1 MNFLELATLLL
12 LLASLFSIINLRLLK
27 LPQTIGLM
35 VLAIFLSAG
44 VLIAGQIS
52 PGFLSFATS
61 LTEEFDFSVLLIDVM
76 LPFLLFAGAISV
88 NVHELLK
95 DKLTILLLASFG
107 VIFSTF
113 AVGTGLFWLIE
124 QPLFGLSELGLTYVD
139 CLLFGSLIAPT
150 DPIAVLAMVKKMNL
164 SSVTETRIA
173 GESLFNDGIGVVVF
187 LTLLNVKEEGIDNKT
202 IQSVGSLF
210 ATEVVGGIVLG
221 AVMGFLGMKLVKYIE
236 NEHVELEVLIT
247 LSLVLLVP
255 VVSHIFHFSAVLGVV
270 VMGLFL
276 NQNID
281 GDDKQEGVQ
290 KVMGDYVYKFW
301 HLLDETLNAILFI
314 LIGLEIIPILQN
326 FDISYLL
333 IVIIVIFVVVVS
345 RGIGVF
351 LPIKILSIK
360 KSFEKNTALIITW
373 GGLRGGLS
381 IALALNLPDSIGDGK
396 DLILI
401 LTYGVVLFTI
411 LVQGL
416 TLKKIVK

>member
-1 MNFLELATLLL
+1 MNFLELATVLL
-12 LLASLFSIINLRLLK
+12 LLASIFSIINLRLLK

-35 VLAIFLSAG
+35 VLAIVLSAV
-44 VLIAGQIS
+44 VLFAGLIE
-52 PGFLSFATS
+52 PDLLKFATS

-107 VIFSTF
+107 VVFSTF
-113 AVGTGLFWLIE
+113 VVGTGLFWLT
-124 QPLFGLSELGLTYVD
+124 QQSLFGLSDLGLTYVD
-139 CLLFGSLIAPT
+139 CLLFGALIAPT

-164 SSVTETRIA
+164 SSITETRIA

-187 LTLLNVKEEGIDNKT
+187 LTLLSMKAEGVENISLA
-202 IQSVGSLF
+202 SVGSLF
-210 ATEVVGGIVLG
+210 ATEVIGGVLLG
-221 AVMGFLGMKLVKYIE
+221 AVMGFLGLKLVKYIE

-247 LSLVLLVP
+247 LSMVLLVP
-255 VVSHIFHFSAVLGVV
+255 VISHIFHFSAVLGVV

-281 GDDKQEGVQ
+281 GDKKAEGLQ
-290 KVMGDYVYKFW
+290 RVMGDYVYKFW

-314 LIGLEIIPILQN
+314 LIGLEVIPILQN
-326 FDISYLL
+326 FDFSYL
-333 IVIIVIFVVVVS
+333 IIVIVMIVIVVVS

-351 LPIKILSIK
+351 VPIKILSIK

-381 IALALNLPDSIGDGK
+381 IALALNLPDSIGAGK

>member
-187 LTLLNVKEEGIDNKT
+187 LTLLNVKAEGIDNTT

>member
-139 CLLFGSLIAPT
+139 CLLFGSLIAPK

-187 LTLLNVKEEGIDNKT
+187 LTLLNVKAEGIDNTT

>member
-1 MNFLELATLLL
+1 MNFLELATFLL
-12 LLASLFSIINLRLLK
+12 LLASIFSIINLRILK

-35 VLAIFLSAG
+35 VLAIALSAV
-44 VLIAGQIS
+44 VLIAGVIS
-52 PGFLSFATS
+52 PELLNFATS
-61 LTEEFDFSVLLIDVM
+61 LTEQFDFSVLLIDVM

-113 AVGTGLFWLIE
+113 AVGTGLFWLTE
-124 QPLFGLSELGLTYVD
+124 QSFLGLSGLGLSYVD
-139 CLLFGSLIAPT
+139 CLLFGALIAPT
-150 DPIAVLAMVKKMNL
+150 DPIAGLAMVKKMNL
-164 SSVTETRIA
+164 SSITETRIA

-187 LTLLNVKEEGIDNKT
+187 LTLLSMKLEGIENVT
-202 IQSVGSLF
+202 LASVGSLF
-210 ATEVVGGIVLG
+210 ATEVIGGIVLG
-221 AVMGFLGMKLVKYIE
+221 AIMGFLGLKLVKYIE

-247 LSLVLLVP
+247 LSMVLLVP
-255 VVSHIFHFSAVLGVV
+255 VISHIFHFSAVLGVV

-281 GDDKQEGVQ
+281 SDDKAEGVQ
-290 KVMGDYVYKFW
+290 RVMGDYVYKFW

-314 LIGLEIIPILQN
+314 LIGLEVIPILQN
-326 FDISYLL
+326 FDFSYLL
-333 IVIIVIFVVVVS
+333 IILIMIIVVVIS

-351 LPIKILSIK
+351 VPIKILSIK
-360 KSFEKNTALIITW
+360 KTFEKNTALIITW

-381 IALALNLPDSIGDGK
+381 IALALNLPDSIGSGK

>member
-1 MNFLELATLLL
+1 MNFLELATVLL
-12 LLASLFSIINLRLLK
+12 LLASIFSIINLRLLK

-35 VLAIFLSAG
+35 VLAIVLSAV
-44 VLIAGQIS
+44 VLFAGLIE
-52 PGFLSFATS
+52 PDLLKFATS

-107 VIFSTF
+107 VVFSTF
-113 AVGTGLFWLIE
+113 VVGTGLFWLT
-124 QPLFGLSELGLTYVD
+124 QQSLFGLSDLGLTYVD
-139 CLLFGSLIAPT
+139 CLLFGALIAPT

-164 SSVTETRIA
+164 SSITETRIA

-187 LTLLNVKEEGIDNKT
+187 LTLLSMKAEGIEN
-202 IQSVGSLF
+202 ISLASVGSLF
-210 ATEVVGGIVLG
+210 ATEVIGGVLLG
-221 AVMGFLGMKLVKYIE
+221 AVMGFLGLKLVKYIE

-247 LSLVLLVP
+247 LSMVLLVP
-255 VVSHIFHFSAVLGVV
+255 VISHIFHFSAVLGVV

-281 GDDKQEGVQ
+281 GDKKAEGLQ
-290 KVMGDYVYKFW
+290 RVMGDYVYKFW

-314 LIGLEIIPILQN
+314 LIGLEVIPILQN
-326 FDISYLL
+326 FDFSYL
-333 IVIIVIFVVVVS
+333 IIVIVMIVIVVVS

-351 LPIKILSIK
+351 VPIKILSIK

-381 IALALNLPDSIGDGK
+381 IALALNLPNSIGAGK

-401 LTYGVVLFTI
+401 PVSYTH
-411 LVQGL
+411 L
-416 TLKKIVK
+416 TLPTIE

>member
-1 MNFLELATLLL
+1 MNFLELATFLL
-12 LLASLFSIINLRLLK
+12 LLASIFSIINLRILK

-35 VLAIFLSAG
+35 VLAIALSAV
-44 VLIAGQIS
+44 VLIAGVIS
-52 PGFLSFATS
+52 PELLNFATS
-61 LTEEFDFSVLLIDVM
+61 LTEQFDFSVLLIDVM

-113 AVGTGLFWLIE
+113 AVGTGLFWLTE
-124 QPLFGLSELGLTYVD
+124 QSFLGLSGLGLSYVD
-139 CLLFGSLIAPT
+139 CLLFGALIAPT

-164 SSVTETRIA
+164 SSITETRIA

-187 LTLLNVKEEGIDNKT
+187 LTLLSMKLEGIENVT
-202 IQSVGSLF
+202 LASVGSLF
-210 ATEVVGGIVLG
+210 ATEVIGGIVLG
-221 AVMGFLGMKLVKYIE
+221 AIMGFLGLKLVKYIE

-247 LSLVLLVP
+247 LSMVLLVP
-255 VVSHIFHFSAVLGVV
+255 VISHIFHFSAVLGVV

-281 GDDKQEGVQ
+281 SDDKAEGVQ
-290 KVMGDYVYKFW
+290 RVMGDYVYKFW

-314 LIGLEIIPILQN
+314 LIGLEVIPILQN
-326 FDISYLL
+326 FDFSYLL
-333 IVIIVIFVVVVS
+333 IILIMIIVVVIS

-351 LPIKILSIK
+351 VPIKILSIK
-360 KSFEKNTALIITW
+360 KTFEKNTALIITW

-381 IALALNLPDSIGDGK
+381 IALALNLPDSIGSGK

>member
-52 PGFLSFATS
+52 PGFFDFATS
-61 LTEEFDFSVLLIDVM
+61 LTEQFDFSVLLIDVM

-113 AVGTGLFWLIE
+113 AVGTGLYWLIG
-124 QPLFGLSELGLTYVD
+124 QPIFGLSELGLNYVD

-187 LTLLNVKEEGIDNKT
+187 LTLLSIKAEGIDNVT

-210 ATEVVGGIVLG
+210 ATEVVGGIAIG

-255 VVSHIFHFSAVLGVV
+255 VISHVFHFSAVLGVV

-281 GDDKQEGVQ
+281 GDDKQEGIQ

-326 FDISYLL
+326 FDISYFL
-333 IVIIVIFVVVVS
+333 IVIIVIVVVVIS

-351 LPIKILSIK
+351 LPIKILSLK

-381 IALALNLPDSIGDGK
+381 IALALNLPDAIGDGK

>member
-52 PGFLSFATS
+52 PGFLDFATS
-61 LTEEFDFSVLLIDVM
+61 LTEQFDFSVLLIDVM

-113 AVGTGLFWLIE
+113 AVGTGLYWLIG
-124 QPLFGLSELGLTYVD
+124 QPIFGLSELGLNYVD

-187 LTLLNVKEEGIDNKT
+187 LTLLSIKAEGIDNVT

-221 AVMGFLGMKLVKYIE
+221 AVMGYLGMKLVKYIE

-255 VVSHIFHFSAVLGVV
+255 VISHVFHFSAVLGVV

-281 GDDKQEGVQ
+281 GDDKQEGIQ

-326 FDISYLL
+326 FDISYFLIVL
-333 IVIIVIFVVVVS
+333 IVIVVVVLS

-351 LPIKILSIK
+351 LPIKILSLK

-381 IALALNLPDSIGDGK
+381 IALALNLPDAIGNGK

>member
-1 MNFLELATLLL
+1 MNFLELATVLL
-12 LLASLFSIINLRLLK
+12 LLASIFSIINLRLLK

-35 VLAIFLSAG
+35 VLAIVLSAV
-44 VLIAGQIS
+44 VLFAGLIE
-52 PGFLSFATS
+52 PDLLKFATS

-107 VIFSTF
+107 VVFSTF
-113 AVGTGLFWLIE
+113 VVGSGLFWLT
-124 QPLFGLSELGLTYVD
+124 QQSLFGLSDLGLTYVD
-139 CLLFGSLIAPT
+139 CLLFGALIAPT

-164 SSVTETRIA
+164 SSITETRIA

-187 LTLLNVKEEGIDNKT
+187 LTLLSMKAEGIEN
-202 IQSVGSLF
+202 ISLASVGSLF
-210 ATEVVGGIVLG
+210 ATEVVGGVLLG
-221 AVMGFLGMKLVKYIE
+221 AVMGFLGLKLVKYIE

-247 LSLVLLVP
+247 LSMVLLVP
-255 VVSHIFHFSAVLGVV
+255 VISHIFHFSAVLGVV

-281 GDDKQEGVQ
+281 GDKKAEGLQ
-290 KVMGDYVYKFW
+290 RVMGDYVYKFW

-314 LIGLEIIPILQN
+314 LIGLEVIPILQN
-326 FDISYLL
+326 FDFSYL
-333 IVIIVIFVVVVS
+333 IIVIVMIAIVVVS

-351 LPIKILSIK
+351 VPIKILSIK

-381 IALALNLPDSIGDGK
+381 IALALNLPNSIGAGK

>member
-187 LTLLNVKEEGIDNKT
+187 LTLLNVKAEGIDNTT

-255 VVSHIFHFSAVLGVV
+255 VISHIFHFSAVLGVV

>member
-1 MNFLELATLLL
+1 MNFLELATVLL
-12 LLASLFSIINLRLLK
+12 LLASIFSIINLRLLK

-35 VLAIFLSAG
+35 VLAIVLSAV
-44 VLIAGQIS
+44 VLFAGLIE
-52 PGFLSFATS
+52 PDLLKFATS

-107 VIFSTF
+107 VVFSTF
-113 AVGTGLFWLIE
+113 VVGTGLFWLT
-124 QPLFGLSELGLTYVD
+124 QQSLFGLSDLGLTYVD
-139 CLLFGSLIAPT
+139 CLLFGALIAPT

-164 SSVTETRIA
+164 SSITETRIA

-187 LTLLNVKEEGIDNKT
+187 LTLLSMKAEGVENISLA
-202 IQSVGSLF
+202 SVGSLF
-210 ATEVVGGIVLG
+210 ATEVIGGVLLG
-221 AVMGFLGMKLVKYIE
+221 AVMGFLGLKLVKYIE

-247 LSLVLLVP
+247 LSMVLLVP
-255 VVSHIFHFSAVLGVV
+255 VISHIFHFSAVLGVV

-281 GDDKQEGVQ
+281 GDKKAEGLQ
-290 KVMGDYVYKFW
+290 RVMGDYVYKFW

-314 LIGLEIIPILQN
+314 LIGLEVIPILQN
-326 FDISYLL
+326 FDFSYL
-333 IVIIVIFVVVVS
+333 IIVIVMIVIVVVS

-351 LPIKILSIK
+351 VPIKILSIK

-381 IALALNLPDSIGDGK
+381 IALALNLPNSIGAGK
-396 DLILI
+396 
-401 LTYGVVLFTI
+401 TLF
-411 LVQGL
+411 
-416 TLKKIVK
+416 

>member
-1 MNFLELATLLL
+1 MNFLELAAVLL
-12 LLASLFSIINLRLLK
+12 LLASIFSIINLRLLK

-35 VLAIFLSAG
+35 VLAIVLSAV
-44 VLIAGQIS
+44 VLFAGLIE
-52 PGFLSFATS
+52 PDLLKFATS

-107 VIFSTF
+107 VVFSTF
-113 AVGTGLFWLIE
+113 VVGTGLFWLT
-124 QPLFGLSELGLTYVD
+124 QQSLFGLSDLGLTYVD
-139 CLLFGSLIAPT
+139 CLLFGALIAPT

-164 SSVTETRIA
+164 SSITETRIA

-187 LTLLNVKEEGIDNKT
+187 LTLLSMKAEGIEN
-202 IQSVGSLF
+202 ISLASVGSLF
-210 ATEVVGGIVLG
+210 ATEVIGGVLLG
-221 AVMGFLGMKLVKYIE
+221 AIMGFLGLKLVKYIE

-247 LSLVLLVP
+247 LSMVLLVP
-255 VVSHIFHFSAVLGVV
+255 VISHIFHFSAVLGVV

-281 GDDKQEGVQ
+281 GDKKAEGLQ
-290 KVMGDYVYKFW
+290 RVMGDYVYKFW

-314 LIGLEIIPILQN
+314 LIGLEVIPILQN
-326 FDISYLL
+326 FDFSYL
-333 IVIIVIFVVVVS
+333 IIVIVMIVIVVVS

-351 LPIKILSIK
+351 VPIKILSIK

-381 IALALNLPDSIGDGK
+381 IALALNLPNSIGAGK

>member
-1 MNFLELATLLL
+1 MNFLELATVLL
-12 LLASLFSIINLRLLK
+12 LLASIFSIINLRLLK

-35 VLAIFLSAG
+35 VLAIVLSAV
-44 VLIAGQIS
+44 VLFAGLIE
-52 PGFLSFATS
+52 PDLLKFATS

-107 VIFSTF
+107 VVFSTF
-113 AVGTGLFWLIE
+113 VVGTGLFWLT
-124 QPLFGLSELGLTYVD
+124 QQSLFGLSDLGLTYVD
-139 CLLFGSLIAPT
+139 CLLFGALIAPT

-164 SSVTETRIA
+164 SSITETRIA

-187 LTLLNVKEEGIDNKT
+187 LTLLSMKAEGIEN
-202 IQSVGSLF
+202 ISLASVGSLF
-210 ATEVVGGIVLG
+210 ATEVIGGVLLG
-221 AVMGFLGMKLVKYIE
+221 AMMGFLGLKLVKYIE

-247 LSLVLLVP
+247 LSMVLLVP
-255 VVSHIFHFSAVLGVV
+255 VISHIFHFSAVLGVV

-281 GDDKQEGVQ
+281 GDKKAEGLQ
-290 KVMGDYVYKFW
+290 RVMGDYVYKFW

-314 LIGLEIIPILQN
+314 LIGLEVIPILQN
-326 FDISYLL
+326 FDFSYL
-333 IVIIVIFVVVVS
+333 IIVIVMIVIVVVS

-351 LPIKILSIK
+351 VPIKILSIK

-381 IALALNLPDSIGDGK
+381 IALALNLPNSIGAGK

>member
-187 LTLLNVKEEGIDNKT
+187 LTLLNVKAEGIDNTT

-210 ATEVVGGIVLG
+210 ATEVIGGIVLG

-281 GDDKQEGVQ
+281 GDDKQEGIQ

-333 IVIIVIFVVVVS
+333 IVIIVIFLVVVS

>member
-1 MNFLELATLLL
+1 MNFLELATVLL
-12 LLASLFSIINLRLLK
+12 LLASIFSIINLRLLK

-35 VLAIFLSAG
+35 VLAIVLSAV
-44 VLIAGQIS
+44 VLFAGLIE
-52 PGFLSFATS
+52 PDLLKFATS

-107 VIFSTF
+107 VVFSTF
-113 AVGTGLFWLIE
+113 VVGTGLFWLT
-124 QPLFGLSELGLTYVD
+124 QQSLFGLSDLGLTYVD
-139 CLLFGSLIAPT
+139 CLLFGALIAPT

-164 SSVTETRIA
+164 SSITETRIA

-187 LTLLNVKEEGIDNKT
+187 LTLLSMKAEGVENISLAS
-202 IQSVGSLF
+202 IGSLF
-210 ATEVVGGIVLG
+210 ATEVIGGVLLG
-221 AVMGFLGMKLVKYIE
+221 AVMGFLGLKLVKYIE

-247 LSLVLLVP
+247 LSMVLLVP
-255 VVSHIFHFSAVLGVV
+255 VISHIFHFSAVLGVV

-281 GDDKQEGVQ
+281 GDKKAEGLQ
-290 KVMGDYVYKFW
+290 RVMGDYVYKFW

-314 LIGLEIIPILQN
+314 LIGLEVIPILQN
-326 FDISYLL
+326 FDFSYL
-333 IVIIVIFVVVVS
+333 IIVIVMIVIVVVS

-351 LPIKILSIK
+351 VPIKILSIK

-381 IALALNLPDSIGDGK
+381 IALALNLPNSIGAGK

>member
-187 LTLLNVKEEGIDNKT
+187 LTLLNVKAEGIDNTT

-281 GDDKQEGVQ
+281 GDDKREGVQ

-333 IVIIVIFVVVVS
+333 IVIIVIFLVVVS

>member
-44 VLIAGQIS
+44 VLIVGQIS

-187 LTLLNVKEEGIDNKT
+187 LTLLNVKAEGIDNTT

-333 IVIIVIFVVVVS
+333 IVIIVIFLVVVS

>member
-1 MNFLELATLLL
+1 MNFLELATVLL
-12 LLASLFSIINLRLLK
+12 LLASIFSIINLRLLK

-35 VLAIFLSAG
+35 VLAIVLSAV
-44 VLIAGQIS
+44 VLFAGLIE
-52 PGFLSFATS
+52 PDLLKFATS

-107 VIFSTF
+107 VVFSTF
-113 AVGTGLFWLIE
+113 VVGTGLFWLT
-124 QPLFGLSELGLTYVD
+124 QQSLFGLSDLGLTYVD
-139 CLLFGSLIAPT
+139 CLLFGALIAPT

-164 SSVTETRIA
+164 SSITETRIA

-187 LTLLNVKEEGIDNKT
+187 LTLLSMKAEGVENISLA
-202 IQSVGSLF
+202 SVGSLF
-210 ATEVVGGIVLG
+210 ATEVIGGVLLG
-221 AVMGFLGMKLVKYIE
+221 AIMGFLGLKLVKYIE

-247 LSLVLLVP
+247 LSMVLLVP
-255 VVSHIFHFSAVLGVV
+255 VISHIFHFSAVLGVV

-281 GDDKQEGVQ
+281 GDKKAEGLQ
-290 KVMGDYVYKFW
+290 RVMGDYVYKFW

-314 LIGLEIIPILQN
+314 LIGLEVIPILQN
-326 FDISYLL
+326 FDFSYL
-333 IVIIVIFVVVVS
+333 IIVIVMIVIVVVS

-351 LPIKILSIK
+351 VPIKILSIK

-381 IALALNLPDSIGDGK
+381 IALALNLPNSIGAGK

>member
-1 MNFLELATLLL
+1 
-12 LLASLFSIINLRLLK
+12 
-27 LPQTIGLM
+27 
-35 VLAIFLSAG
+35 
-44 VLIAGQIS
+44 
-52 PGFLSFATS
+52 
-61 LTEEFDFSVLLIDVM
+61 M

-187 LTLLNVKEEGIDNKT
+187 LTLLNVKAEGIDNTT

-255 VVSHIFHFSAVLGVV
+255 VISHIFHFSAVLGVV

-333 IVIIVIFVVVVS
+333 IVIIVIFLVVVS

>member
-187 LTLLNVKEEGIDNKT
+187 LTLLNVKAEGIENTT

>member
-1 MNFLELATLLL
+1 MNFLELATVLL
-12 LLASLFSIINLRLLK
+12 LLASIFSIINLRLLK

-35 VLAIFLSAG
+35 VLAIVLSAV
-44 VLIAGQIS
+44 VLFAGLIE
-52 PGFLSFATS
+52 PDLLKFATS

-107 VIFSTF
+107 VVFSTF
-113 AVGTGLFWLIE
+113 VVGSGLFWLT
-124 QPLFGLSELGLTYVD
+124 QQSLFGLSDLGLTYVD

-164 SSVTETRIA
+164 SSITETRIA

-187 LTLLNVKEEGIDNKT
+187 LTLLSMKAEGIENFSLA
-202 IQSVGSLF
+202 SVGSLF
-210 ATEVVGGIVLG
+210 ATEVIGGVLLG
-221 AVMGFLGMKLVKYIE
+221 AIMGFLGLKLVKYIE

-247 LSLVLLVP
+247 LSMVLLVP
-255 VVSHIFHFSAVLGVV
+255 VISHIFHFSAVLGVV

-281 GDDKQEGVQ
+281 GDKKADGLQR
-290 KVMGDYVYKFW
+290 VMGDYVYKFW

-314 LIGLEIIPILQN
+314 LIGLEVIPILQN
-326 FDISYLL
+326 FDFSYL
-333 IVIIVIFVVVVS
+333 IIVIVMIVIVVVS

-351 LPIKILSIK
+351 VPIKILSIK

-381 IALALNLPDSIGDGK
+381 IALALNLPNSIGAGK

>member
-187 LTLLNVKEEGIDNKT
+187 LTLLNVKAEGIDNTT

-210 ATEVVGGIVLG
+210 ATEVIGGIVLG

-333 IVIIVIFVVVVS
+333 IVIIVIFLVVVS